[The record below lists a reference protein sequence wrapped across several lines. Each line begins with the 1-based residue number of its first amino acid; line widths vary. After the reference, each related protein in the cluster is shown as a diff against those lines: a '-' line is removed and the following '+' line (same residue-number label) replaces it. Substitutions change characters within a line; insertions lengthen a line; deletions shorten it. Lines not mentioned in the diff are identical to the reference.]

1 MFQADRYAN
10 LRELLKRPIKGTL
23 ENVILLLREIGYA
36 VLTIADDIAALRS
49 VPAAIAKIE
58 RGWLEYT
65 QDSLEYRKK
74 RLEAEGDD
82 DGVMSTQEAIQKI
95 QDRYKRLNAISA
107 AANAP
112 TVIPAP
118 PQTPKPTL
126 NWSQIF
132 SALVGAVLTVI
143 VLKLL
148 DISF

>member
-58 RGWLEYT
+58 KGWLEYT
-65 QDSLEYRKK
+65 EDSLEYRKK

-82 DGVMSTQEAIQKI
+82 DGVMSTQDAIQKI
-95 QDRYKRLNAISA
+95 QERYKRLNAVSA

-112 TVIPAP
+112 TVIPAQ
-118 PQTPKPTL
+118 PQTAKPTL